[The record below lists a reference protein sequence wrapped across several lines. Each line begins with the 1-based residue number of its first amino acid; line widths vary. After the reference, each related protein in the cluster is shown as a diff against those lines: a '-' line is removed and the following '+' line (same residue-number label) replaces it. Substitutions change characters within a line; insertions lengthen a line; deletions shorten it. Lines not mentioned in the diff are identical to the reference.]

1 MPTPKSFRN
10 NNDPKVRQL
19 VLNTGDTAWILAA
32 TALVMLM
39 TPGVG
44 LFYGGLVRSKTV
56 VSMIGLSF
64 LAFALVSIQWV
75 LFGYSLSFGTDI
87 SGLVGGLSFLGMK
100 GVGIDPAPL
109 ASNLP
114 HLVYMM
120 FQLVFAAVT
129 LAILTSAVAE
139 RVKLSSF
146 IVLGLLWTT
155 LVYDPLAHW
164 VWGGG
169 WMAQLGA
176 IDFAGGTVVHISS
189 GFSALAIAL
198 VIGKR
203 IGYGS
208 YVMEPHNIP
217 MAMIG
222 AAMLWFG
229 WFGFNS
235 GSALAANGLAASAF
249 VVTNTAAAAGAITW
263 LLASWAKGKPS
274 ALGMVSGS
282 IAGLVA
288 ITPASGYVDVM
299 SAIVIGGIAG
309 VLCYTAL
316 LFRVSHGL
324 DESCDAWAVHGTG
337 GLWGAIATGIFAS
350 PFINSYSGLL
360 YGNSHQLLVQ
370 IMAAGASVI
379 YAFAMTFVLAKIV
392 DSVMGL
398 RVSED
403 EEYVGLDISQHGE
416 KAYA

>member
-1 MPTPKSFRN
+1 MVVNS
-10 NNDPKVRQL
+10 
-19 VLNTGDTAWILAA
+19 GDTAWVLVS
-32 TALVMLM
+32 TAMVLLM

-64 LAFALVSIQWV
+64 LALALASIQWV
-75 LFGYSLSFGTDI
+75 LFGYSFAFGSDI
-87 SGLVGGLSFLGMK
+87 AGFAGGLDYFALG
-100 GVGIDPAPL
+100 GVGLDAAPL
-109 ASNLP
+109 ASNIP
-114 HLVYMM
+114 HLLYVA

-146 IVLGLLWTT
+146 IVLAMLWTT

-164 VWGGG
+164 VWAGG
-169 WMAQLGA
+169 WLAQMGA
-176 IDFAGGTVVHISS
+176 LDFAGGTVVHISS

-203 IGYGS
+203 MGFGS

-222 AAMLWFG
+222 AALLWFG
-229 WFGFNS
+229 WFGFNA
-235 GSALAANGLAASAF
+235 GSALAANGLAASALL
-249 VVTNTAAAAGAITW
+249 VTNTSAAAGALTW
-263 LLASWAKGKPS
+263 LAASWIKGKPS
-274 ALGMVSGS
+274 ALGMVSGA

-288 ITPASGYVDVM
+288 ITPAAGYVGVA
-299 SAIVIGGIAG
+299 SAIIIGAVAG
-309 VLCYTAL
+309 LLCYGAL
-316 LFRVSHGL
+316 LFRVRRGL
-324 DESCDAWAVHGTG
+324 DESCDAWAVHGMG

-350 PFINSYSGLL
+350 AAVNNYTGLI
-360 YGNSHQLLVQ
+360 YGNVHQFIVQ
-370 IMAAGASVI
+370 IVAAGSAMI
-379 YAFAMTFVLAKIV
+379 YAFVLTYILAKIV

-398 RVSED
+398 RVTEE
-403 EEYVGLDISQHGE
+403 EEYVGLDIAQHGE

>member
-1 MPTPKSFRN
+1 MDINS
-10 NNDPKVRQL
+10 
-19 VLNTGDTAWILAA
+19 GDTAWVLASA
-32 TALVMLM
+32 ALVMLM

-64 LAFALVSIQWV
+64 LAFALASIQWV
-75 LFGYSLSFGTDI
+75 LLGYSLAFGTDI
-87 SGLVGGLSFLGMK
+87 NGFIGGLNYAGLR
-100 GVGIDPAPL
+100 GVGIESAPL
-109 ASNLP
+109 AGNIP
-114 HLVYMM
+114 HLIYMA

-139 RVKLSSF
+139 RIKLSSF
-146 IVLGLLWTT
+146 IVLALLWTT

-164 VWGGG
+164 VWAGG
-169 WMAQLGA
+169 WSAQLGA
-176 IDFAGGTVVHISS
+176 LDFAGGTVVHISS

-203 IGYGS
+203 IGFGS

-222 AAMLWFG
+222 AGLLWFG

-249 VVTNTAAAAGAITW
+249 VVTNTSAAAGALTW
-263 LLASWAKGKPS
+263 LAASWLKGKPS
-274 ALGMVSGS
+274 ALGMVSGA

-288 ITPASGYVDVM
+288 ITPAAGYVDSI
-299 SAIVIGGIAG
+299 SAIVIGGVAG
-309 VLCYTAL
+309 VLCYGML
-316 LFRVSHGL
+316 LLRVGRGL
-324 DESCDAWAVHGTG
+324 DESCDAWAVHGMG
-337 GLWGAIATGIFAS
+337 GLWGAVATGIFATAS
-350 PFINSYSGLL
+350 VNNYTGLI
-360 YGNSHQLLVQ
+360 YGNLHQFQVQ

-379 YAFAMTFVLAKIV
+379 YAFVLTYILAKIV
-392 DSVMGL
+392 DEVMGL

-403 EEYVGLDISQHGE
+403 EEYVGLDIAQHGE

>member
-1 MPTPKSFRN
+1 M
-10 NNDPKVRQL
+10 
-19 VLNTGDTAWILAA
+19 VLNSGDTAWVLAA

-64 LAFALVSIQWV
+64 LAFALASTQWM
-75 LFGYSLSFGTDI
+75 LFGYSLSFGSDI
-87 SGLVGGLSFLGMK
+87 SGIIGGLDFLGMH
-100 GVGIDPAPL
+100 GVGLDSAPL
-109 ASNLP
+109 ASNIP
-114 HLVYMM
+114 HLVYVM

-146 IVLGLLWTT
+146 IVLALLWTT

-169 WMAQLGA
+169 WLAQMGA
-176 IDFAGGTVVHISS
+176 LDFAGGTVVHISS

-203 IGYGS
+203 IGFGS

-222 AAMLWFG
+222 AGLLWFG

-235 GSALAANGLAASAF
+235 GSALAANGLAASALAA
-249 VVTNTAAAAGAITW
+249 TNTAAAAGALTW
-263 LLASWAKGKPS
+263 MAASWLKGKPS
-274 ALGMVSGS
+274 ALGMVSGG

-288 ITPASGYVDVM
+288 ITPAAGYVDM
-299 SAIVIGGIAG
+299 MAAIVIGGIAG
-309 VLCYTAL
+309 VLCYVAL
-316 LFRVSHGL
+316 LFRVGRGL

-337 GLWGAIATGIFAS
+337 GLWGAIAVGIFAS
-350 PFINSYSGLL
+350 PAVNSFSGLL
-360 YGNSHQLLVQ
+360 YGNQHQLLVQ
-370 IMAAGASVI
+370 IMAAGFSVA
-379 YAFAMTFVLAKIV
+379 YAFVMTFALAKIV

-398 RVSED
+398 RVSEE
-403 EEYVGLDISQHGE
+403 EEYVGLDIAQHGE

>member
-1 MPTPKSFRN
+1 LAINS
-10 NNDPKVRQL
+10 
-19 VLNTGDTAWILAA
+19 GDTAWVLAS

-64 LAFALVSIQWV
+64 LAFALASIQWI
-75 LFGYSLSFGTDI
+75 LFGYSLAFGIDV
-87 SGLVGGLSFLGMK
+87 SGIVGGFNYMAMN
-100 GVGIDPAPL
+100 GVGLGEAPL
-109 ASNLP
+109 APNIPALI
-114 HLVYMM
+114 YAA

-146 IVLGLLWTT
+146 IVLALLWTT

-164 VWGGG
+164 VWAGG
-169 WMAQLGA
+169 WLAQMGA
-176 IDFAGGTVVHISS
+176 LDFAGGTVVHISS

-203 IGYGS
+203 MGFGS

-222 AAMLWFG
+222 AALLWFG

-235 GSALAANGLAASAF
+235 GSALGANGLAASAF
-249 VVTNTAAAAGAITW
+249 MVTNTSAAAGALTW
-263 LLASWAKGKPS
+263 LFASWYKGKPS
-274 ALGMVSGS
+274 ALGMVSGA

-288 ITPASGYVDVM
+288 ITPAAGYVDNTA
-299 SAIVIGGIAG
+299 AIVIGAVAG
-309 VLCYTAL
+309 VLCYSAL
-316 LFRVSHGL
+316 LLRVSRGL
-324 DESCDAWAVHGTG
+324 DESCDAWAVHGMG
-337 GLWGAIATGIFAS
+337 GLWGAIATGIFAN
-350 PFINSYSGLL
+350 PAVNSYSGLL
-360 YGNSHQLLVQ
+360 YGNFGQFTTQ
-370 IMAAGASVI
+370 IMAAGAALI
-379 YAFAMTFVLAKIV
+379 YAFVLTFVLAKAV
-392 DSVMGL
+392 DAVMGL

-403 EEYVGLDISQHGE
+403 EEYVGLDIAQHGE

>member
-1 MPTPKSFRN
+1 M
-10 NNDPKVRQL
+10 
-19 VLNTGDTAWILAA
+19 
-32 TALVMLM
+32 VMLM
-39 TPGVG
+39 SPGVG
-44 LFYGGLVRSKTV
+44 FFYGGLVRSKTV

-64 LAFALVSIQWV
+64 LAFALASVQWV
-75 LFGYSLSFGTDI
+75 LFGYSLAFGSDI
-87 SGLVGGLSFLGMK
+87 SGVVGGLNFLGLS
-100 GVGIDPAPL
+100 GVGMGEAPL
-109 ASNLP
+109 ANNLP
-114 HLVYMM
+114 HLVYMA

-129 LAILTSAVAE
+129 LAILTSCVAE

-164 VWGGG
+164 VWAGG
-169 WMAQLGA
+169 WLAQMGA
-176 IDFAGGTVVHISS
+176 LDFAGGTVVHISS

-203 IGYGS
+203 MGYGS

-249 VVTNTAAAAGAITW
+249 VVTNTAAAAGALSW
-263 LLASWAKGKPS
+263 LVASWLKGKPS

-288 ITPASGYVDVM
+288 ITPASGYVDIM
-299 SAIVIGGIAG
+299 SAIVIGAVAG

-324 DESCDAWAVHGTG
+324 DESCDAWAVHGMG
-337 GLWGAIATGIFAS
+337 GLWGAIATGIFATS
-350 PFINSYSGLL
+350 AVNSYTGLI
-360 YGNSHQLLVQ
+360 YGNFHQFEVQ
-370 IMAAGASVI
+370 VIAAVAAMV
-379 YAFAMTFVLAKIV
+379 YAFVVSYVLARIV
-392 DSVMGL
+392 DATMGL
-398 RVSED
+398 RVTED

>member
-1 MPTPKSFRN
+1 M
-10 NNDPKVRQL
+10 
-19 VLNTGDTAWILAA
+19 
-32 TALVMLM
+32 VMLM
-39 TPGVG
+39 SPGVG
-44 LFYGGLVRSKTV
+44 FFYGGLVRSKTV

-64 LAFALVSIQWV
+64 LAFALASVQWV
-75 LFGYSLSFGTDI
+75 LFGYSLAFGSDI
-87 SGLVGGLSFLGMK
+87 SGFVGGLNFLGLS
-100 GVGIDPAPL
+100 GVGMGEAPL
-109 ASNLP
+109 ANTIP
-114 HLVYMM
+114 HLVYMA

-129 LAILTSAVAE
+129 LAILTSCVAE

-164 VWGGG
+164 VWAGG
-169 WMAQLGA
+169 WTAQLGA

-203 IGYGS
+203 MGFGS

-249 VVTNTAAAAGAITW
+249 VVTNTAAAAGAISW
-263 LLASWAKGKPS
+263 LVASWIKGKPS

-299 SAIVIGGIAG
+299 SALVIGAVAG

-324 DESCDAWAVHGTG
+324 DESCDAWAVHGMG
-337 GLWGAIATGIFAS
+337 GLWGAIATGIFATS
-350 PFINSYSGLL
+350 AVNSYTGLI
-360 YGNSHQLLVQ
+360 YGNFHQFEVQ
-370 IMAAGASVI
+370 VVAAVAAMI
-379 YAFAMTFVLAKIV
+379 YAFVVSYVLARIV
-392 DSVMGL
+392 DATIGL
-398 RVSED
+398 RVTED

>member
-1 MPTPKSFRN
+1 
-10 NNDPKVRQL
+10 
-19 VLNTGDTAWILAA
+19 
-32 TALVMLM
+32 M

-64 LAFALVSIQWV
+64 LAFALASIQWV
-75 LFGYSLSFGTDI
+75 LFGYSLAFGTDI
-87 SGLVGGLSFLGMK
+87 GGIIGGLNYLGLS
-100 GVGIDPAPL
+100 GVGVSSAPL
-109 ASNLP
+109 AGNLP
-114 HLVYMM
+114 HLIYMA

-146 IVLGLLWTT
+146 IVLALLWTT

-164 VWGGG
+164 VWAGG
-169 WMAQLGA
+169 WLGQMGA
-176 IDFAGGTVVHISS
+176 LDFAGGTVVHISS

-203 IGYGS
+203 MGYGS

-222 AAMLWFG
+222 AGLLWFG

-249 VVTNTAAAAGAITW
+249 VVTNTSAAAGALAW
-263 LLASWAKGKPS
+263 LFASWLKGKPS
-274 ALGMVSGS
+274 ALGMVSGG

-288 ITPASGYVDVM
+288 ITPAAGYVDPL
-299 SAIVIGGIAG
+299 SAIIIGAVAGI
-309 VLCYTAL
+309 LCYMAL
-316 LFRVSHGL
+316 LFRVGRGL
-324 DESCDAWAVHGTG
+324 DESCDAWAVHGMG
-337 GLWGAIATGIFAS
+337 GLWGAVATGIFATAS
-350 PFINSYSGLL
+350 VNSYTGLI
-360 YGNSHQLLVQ
+360 YGNFHQFAVQ
-370 IMAAGASVI
+370 IMAAGASMI

-398 RVSED
+398 RVTED
-403 EEYVGLDISQHGE
+403 EEYVGLDIAQHGE

>member
-1 MPTPKSFRN
+1 MPINS
-10 NNDPKVRQL
+10 
-19 VLNTGDTAWILAA
+19 GDTAWVLAS

-64 LAFALVSIQWV
+64 LAFALASIQWV
-75 LFGYSLSFGTDI
+75 LFGYSLAFGMDV
-87 SGLVGGLSFLGMK
+87 SGIVGGFNYMAMN
-100 GVGIDPAPL
+100 GVGMSEAPL
-109 ASNLP
+109 APSIPSLI
-114 HLVYMM
+114 YAA
-120 FQLVFAAVT
+120 FQMVFAAVA

-146 IVLGLLWTT
+146 IVLALLWTT

-164 VWGGG
+164 VWAGG
-169 WMAQLGA
+169 WLAQMGA
-176 IDFAGGTVVHISS
+176 LDFAGGTVVHISS

-203 IGYGS
+203 MGFGS

-222 AAMLWFG
+222 AGLLWFG

-249 VVTNTAAAAGAITW
+249 MVTNTSAAAGALAW
-263 LLASWAKGKPS
+263 LLASWVKGKPS
-274 ALGMVSGS
+274 ALGMVSGG

-288 ITPASGYVDVM
+288 ITPAAGYVDNTA
-299 SAIVIGGIAG
+299 AIIIGAIAG

-316 LFRVSHGL
+316 LFRVSRGL
-324 DESCDAWAVHGTG
+324 DESCDAWAVHGMG
-337 GLWGAIATGIFAS
+337 GLWGAIATGIFATAAV
-350 PFINSYSGLL
+350 NNYTGLL
-360 YGNSHQLLVQ
+360 YGNVHQFIVQ
-370 IMAAGASVI
+370 IVAAGSALI
-379 YAFAMTFVLAKIV
+379 YAFVMTYILARIV

-398 RVSED
+398 RVTED

>member
-1 MPTPKSFRN
+1 LR
-10 NNDPKVRQL
+10 VIQL
-19 VLNTGDTAWILAA
+19 EINSGDTAWVLVS
-32 TALVMLM
+32 TAMVMLM

-64 LAFALVSIQWV
+64 LAFALASIQWV
-75 LFGYSLSFGTDI
+75 LFGYSLAFGTDI
-87 SGLVGGLSFLGMK
+87 GGIIGSLNYLALN
-100 GVGIDPAPL
+100 GVGFGSAPL
-109 ASNLP
+109 AGNIP
-114 HLVYMM
+114 HLIYMA

-139 RVKLSSF
+139 RIKLSSF
-146 IVLGLLWTT
+146 IVLALLWTT

-164 VWGGG
+164 VWAGG
-169 WMAQLGA
+169 WMSQMGA
-176 IDFAGGTVVHISS
+176 LDFAGGTVVHISS

-203 IGYGS
+203 MGFGS

-217 MAMIG
+217 MAMLG
-222 AAMLWFG
+222 AGLLWFG

-249 VVTNTAAAAGAITW
+249 VVTNTSAAAGALAW
-263 LLASWAKGKPS
+263 LFASWSKGKPS
-274 ALGMVSGS
+274 ALGMVSGA

-288 ITPASGYVDVM
+288 ITPAAGYVDVA
-299 SAIVIGGIAG
+299 SAIIIGGVAG
-309 VLCYTAL
+309 VLCYIAL
-316 LFRVSHGL
+316 LFRVGRGL
-324 DESCDAWAVHGTG
+324 DESCDAWAVHGMG

-350 PFINSYSGLL
+350 ASVNNYTGLI
-360 YGNSHQLLVQ
+360 YGNFHQFAVQ

-379 YAFAMTFVLAKIV
+379 YAFVMTLILAKIV

-398 RVSED
+398 RVTED
-403 EEYVGLDISQHGE
+403 EEYVGLDIAQHGE

>member
-1 MPTPKSFRN
+1 
-10 NNDPKVRQL
+10 L
-19 VLNTGDTAWILAA
+19 VLNSGDTAWVLAA
-32 TALVMLM
+32 TAMVMLM

-64 LAFALVSIQWV
+64 LAFALASIQWV
-75 LFGYSLSFGTDI
+75 LFGYSLAFGSDI
-87 SGLVGGLSFLGMK
+87 SGIIGGLNYLALN
-100 GVGIDPAPL
+100 GVGASEAPL
-109 ASNLP
+109 ASNIP

-146 IVLGLLWTT
+146 IVLALLWTT
-155 LVYDPLAHW
+155 IVYDPLAHW
-164 VWGGG
+164 VWAGG
-169 WMAQLGA
+169 WSAQMGA
-176 IDFAGGTVVHISS
+176 LDFAGGTVVHISS

-203 IGYGS
+203 MGFGS

-217 MAMIG
+217 MSMIG
-222 AAMLWFG
+222 AGLLWFG

-249 VVTNTAAAAGAITW
+249 VVTNTSAAAGALAW
-263 LLASWAKGKPS
+263 LVASWIKGKPS
-274 ALGMVSGS
+274 ALGMVSGG

-288 ITPASGYVDVM
+288 ITPAAGYVDNTA
-299 SAIVIGGIAG
+299 AIVIGAVAG
-309 VLCYTAL
+309 VLCYTML
-316 LFRVSHGL
+316 LFRVGRGL
-324 DESCDAWAVHGTG
+324 DESCDAWAVHGMG
-337 GLWGAIATGIFAS
+337 GLWGAIATGIFATS
-350 PFINSYSGLL
+350 AVNNYTGLL
-360 YGNSHQLLVQ
+360 YGNIHQFAVQ
-370 IMAAGASVI
+370 VLAAGASMI
-379 YAFAMTFVLAKIV
+379 YAFVLTYALAKIV
-392 DSVMGL
+392 DATMGL
-398 RVSED
+398 RVTED

>member
-1 MPTPKSFRN
+1 MA
-10 NNDPKVRQL
+10 
-19 VLNTGDTAWILAA
+19 LNSGDTAWVLAA

-44 LFYGGLVRSKTV
+44 LFYGGMVRSKTV

-75 LFGYSLSFGTDI
+75 LFGYSLSFGPDV
-87 SGLVGGLSFLGMK
+87 SGFIGGLDYLALE
-100 GVGIDPAPL
+100 GVGMAEAPL
-109 ASNLP
+109 ASNIP
-114 HLVYMM
+114 HLLYMI
-120 FQLVFAAVT
+120 FQLVFAAVS
-129 LAILTSAVAE
+129 LAILTSCVAE
-139 RVKLSSF
+139 RVKFSSF

-155 LVYDPLAHW
+155 LVYDPMAHW

-169 WMAQLGA
+169 WAAQLGA

-229 WFGFNS
+229 WFGFNA

-249 VVTNTAAAAGAITW
+249 VVTNTAAAAGALTW
-263 LLASWAKGKPS
+263 LMASWAKGKPS

-288 ITPASGYVDVM
+288 ITPASGYVDTI
-299 SAIVIGGIAG
+299 SAMVIGGVAG
-309 VLCYTAL
+309 VLCYAAL
-316 LFRVSHGL
+316 LFRVGKGL
-324 DESCDAWAVHGTG
+324 DESCDAWAVHGMG
-337 GLWGAIATGIFAS
+337 GLWGAIAAGIFAT
-350 PFINSYSGLL
+350 PAVNAAYSGLI
-360 YGNSHQLLVQ
+360 YGNVHQLMVQ
-370 IMAAGASVI
+370 AAAAVAAVV
-379 YAFAMTFVLAKIV
+379 YAFVLTYLLAKIV

-416 KAYA
+416 KAYATRL

>member
-1 MPTPKSFRN
+1 
-10 NNDPKVRQL
+10 L
-19 VLNTGDTAWILAA
+19 VLNSGDTAWVLAA

-39 TPGVG
+39 SPGVG
-44 LFYGGLVRSKTV
+44 FFYGGLVRSKTV

-64 LAFALVSIQWV
+64 LAFALASIQWV
-75 LFGYSLSFGTDI
+75 LFGYSLAFGSDI
-87 SGLVGGLSFLGMK
+87 SGFVGGLNFFGLS
-100 GVGIDPAPL
+100 GVGLGEAPL
-109 ASNLP
+109 ANNIP
-114 HLVYMM
+114 HLIYMA

-129 LAILTSAVAE
+129 LAILTSCFAE

-164 VWGGG
+164 VWAGG
-169 WMAQLGA
+169 WTAQLGA

-203 IGYGS
+203 MGFGS

-249 VVTNTAAAAGAITW
+249 VVTNTAAAAGALSW
-263 LLASWAKGKPS
+263 LVASWVKGKPS
-274 ALGMVSGS
+274 ALGMVSGG

-288 ITPASGYVDVM
+288 ITPASGYVDSM
-299 SAIVIGGIAG
+299 SAIAIGAVAGI
-309 VLCYTAL
+309 LCFMAL
-316 LFRVSHGL
+316 LFRVRKGL
-324 DESCDAWAVHGTG
+324 DESCDAWAVHGVG
-337 GLWGAIATGIFAS
+337 GFWGAIATGIFATS
-350 PFINSYSGLL
+350 AVNNYTGLI
-360 YGNSHQLLVQ
+360 YGNFHQFEVQ
-370 IMAAGASVI
+370 VIAAVAAVV
-379 YAFAMTFVLAKIV
+379 YAFVVSYVLARIV
-392 DSVMGL
+392 DATLGL
-398 RVSED
+398 RVTED